1 MKVQFEVHESHIPLW
16 ERNDW
21 RYTILMGGRGNGRS
35 GTASRYAISQLFSKE
50 YTRGAI
56 MRATREDIRASCW
69 GEINDRLTEQNIAN
83 QFRIVDNDMFI
94 ERGQNSIRAHGFRA
108 SSGSLTARLK
118 SLAGYNF
125 IWAEE
130 AEEIGEEEFRTLDD
144 TLRTVKGR
152 IRIILTL
159 NTPAK
164 GHWILNKWFDLVP
177 SEVSGFFIPKL
188 KENMKDVLFI
198 PGTWRENE
206 VNLDRKTIEH
216 YQAYKNVNPAWYWQ
230 IIEGLSPEEVRGKI
244 YTGWQL
250 IDGIP
255 QDARLVKIGVDWG
268 WYPDSL
274 SVIAL
279 YYYNG
284 GYIVDEVI
292 YGTNITD
299 EALASA
305 IKKVNGWQQVTAVC
319 GADEPKSI
327 DTLKSFRINAERSVS
342 GAGSVEYRIKAT
354 SAKKMFV
361 TRRSTNVWNS
371 YENYHWAEDKDGN
384 PKGEPNHFM
393 SDCMDAVSYAVS
405 SISPLNEYI
414 RPNNTTPKAK
424 SNIAV

>member
-1 MKVQFEVHESHIPLW
+1 
-16 ERNDW
+16 
-21 RYTILMGGRGNGRS
+21 MGGRGNGRS